1 MLLAIKTLKRCL
13 RVSIR
18 LFVIVEQSF
27 IVSQIVGP
35 RLSLFSEMSL
45 EVPLEHGTICTMQRF
60 E

>member
-1 MLLAIKTLKRCL
+1 MLLAIKTLKCYL

-18 LFVIVEQSF
+18 LFVTVEQSF

-45 EVPLEHGTICTMQRF
+45 EVPL
-60 E
+60 

>member
-18 LFVIVEQSF
+18 FFVTVEQSF
-27 IVSQIVGP
+27 IVIQIDDP

-45 EVPLEHGTICTMQRF
+45 EVPL
-60 E
+60 

>member
-18 LFVIVEQSF
+18 LFVTVEQSF

-45 EVPLEHGTICTMQRF
+45 EVPL
-60 E
+60 